1 MADILATVVVEFGE
15 GADDGALVVV
25 ELDDTANL
33 DADGKVKTSFHPGDR
48 PGFIVHYDEAA
59 LRVGEI
65 RCSSGMVT
73 GGTMVSRSRSQ
84 QVQFASADAAVDLP
98 HIPAGGVSVAWYGHS
113 PILSQDGRRVTASG
127 DLPAIGEASYSI
139 RCLAYTLIPPPLSLS
154 DDETW
159 PVLVVVTME
168 AAQ

>member
-25 ELDDTANL
+25 ELDDAVNL
-33 DADGKVKTSFHPGDR
+33 DVDGKVKTSFYPGDR
-48 PGFIVHYDEAA
+48 PGFIIHFDDTA

-73 GGTMVSRSRSQ
+73 GGIMVSRSRTQ
-84 QVQFASADAAVDLP
+84 QVQFASPGSAVDLP
-98 HIPAGGVSVAWYGHS
+98 HIPAGGVSVAWYGRS
-113 PILSQDGRRVTASG
+113 PTLSQDGRRLTASG

-139 RCLAYTLIPPPLSLS
+139 RCLAYTLVPPPLSLVG
-154 DDETW
+154 DATW

-168 AAQ
+168 AVQ